1 MLLEAFELQEDRVYA
16 LKTLSTD
23 RFDRRPEIK
32 VEQQGA
38 PHRELLDAVR
48 GALAQSAPLV
58 RKFQFSGERHSSQ

>member
-1 MLLEAFELQEDRVYA
+1 MEALELQGDRVYA

-23 RFDRRPEIK
+23 RIDRRPEVK

-48 GALAQSAPLV
+48 SALAQSAPLV
-58 RKFQFSGERHSSQ
+58 REFQFVGERHSSQ